1 MNDFT
6 PKTNRITKLMDD
18 IENGYN
24 KQLKE
29 FYDDLKKIEAQMKN
43 NWTLQQHYAELFLK
57 VQSTPTAFEKF
68 FDTENRDEKKL
79 RSVMQER
86 RDIDEIE
93 QIYAHDSDKRDAAI
107 MYREEQGREERA
119 SIEDGWVLDSFGHVS
134 DEFTKGLAKSLT
146 DFGNFK
152 ENIKAMADEMAEY
165 LIQRA
170 LEAFIKIAMESKYM
184 KAALS
189 TGQSLLKTGTGF
201 LGSVGKAVV
210 NFFNPSKHHSGGV
223 ILPGANE
230 RIRVG
235 AVGVHSRGS
244 ALAKNFAKISGCEV
258 TNICDVDSRSLAK
271 CAAAVEKIQNN
282 KVKREKDVRKMLE
295 SNPAFLSEIE
305 EKVRAMSSEAMLS
318 VEQEFVVDD
327 GDDFDLRLSDD
338 GEDA

>member
-1 MNDFT
+1 MGNSTWT
-6 PKTNRITKLMDD
+6 PTPSRIKTLMDD

-57 VQSTPTAFEKF
+57 VQSTPTAIEKF

-93 QIYAHDSDKRDAAI
+93 QIYAHDSEKRDAAI

-230 RIRVG
+230 LIPQQNETLAMLRGGERVLSPSE
-235 AVGVHSRGS
+235 ATSY
-244 ALAKNFAKISGCEV
+244 N
-258 TNICDVDSRSLAK
+258 DSEGGMPF
-271 CAAAVEKIQNN
+271 VFNHYN
-282 KVKREKDVRKMLE
+282 VKAWDSKDVQKYLLE
-295 SNPAFLSEIE
+295 NASLLNSITAQGI
-305 EKVRAMSSEAMLS
+305 R
-318 VEQEFVVDD
+318 DNRHY
-327 GDDFDLRLSDD
+327 LRTMIRNV
-338 GEDA
+338 